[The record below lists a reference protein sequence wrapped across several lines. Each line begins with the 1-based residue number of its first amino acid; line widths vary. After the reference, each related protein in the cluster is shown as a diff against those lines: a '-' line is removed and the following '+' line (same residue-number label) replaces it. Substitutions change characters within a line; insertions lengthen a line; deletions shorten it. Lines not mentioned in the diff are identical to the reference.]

1 MLERLALDGAQRLG
15 QLDFLQCGHFKA
27 VALHGVLCSGSFVP
41 LVFLIEVATSGYE
54 VGVGQVEYFEL
65 AAGGVALD
73 VAASHLADVEQVVAV
88 DVALDGKRS
97 DGEFLSCIDGRRE
110 CASCGE
116 FYRAYYLG
124 STGLSRIDGGVIL

>member
-1 MLERLALDGAQRLG
+1 M
-15 QLDFLQCGHFKA
+15 
-27 VALHGVLCSGSFVP
+27 ALHGVLCSGSLVP
-41 LVFLIEVATSGYE
+41 LVFLIEVTTSGYE

-88 DVALDGKRS
+88 DVALDGKRG

-124 STGLSRIDGGVIL
+124 STGLSRIDSGVIL